1 MKKKNITDIINELRN
16 IYGEDLDYSKL
27 DFKGTDKNFCLI
39 CPKHGEFWVR
49 YDHIINGEG
58 CPLCKKEEKI
68 KNKEKEFIKRAKEI
82 HGDKYDYSK
91 VEYINAMTKVCIICP
106 EHGEFWQTP
115 NSHVNNKQGCEKCY
129 HQSKKGKY
137 KMTTEEFIQKSKEV
151 HGDKYDYSKTVY
163 NGLKNK
169 TNIICPKHGEFWQI
183 AYDHLNGFNCE
194 KCKYEKN
201 TDTTEEFIQKARK
214 IHGDKYNYSK
224 VEYVNNHTKVCII
237 CPEHGE
243 FWMEPS
249 HHLMY
254 MGCPKCNIKRLE
266 KEVENALIENGI
278 QYIWQTNYKTFSWL
292 KKQSLDFYLPDY
304 NIAIECQGG
313 QHFEPC
319 EYFGGEK
326 QFKKQIERDKN
337 KKELCKLKGI
347 NLIYF
352 THEKNTPYQCVN
364 TIEDLI
370 KKIRELK

>member
-1 MKKKNITDIINELRN
+1 MRYVIKKKEVIFTPAEMIAELNLLITPSRFGRL
-16 IYGEDLDYSKL
+16 L
-27 DFKGTDKNFCLI
+27 
-39 CPKHGEFWVR
+39 
-49 YDHIINGEG
+49 
-58 CPLCKKEEKI
+58 
-68 KNKEKEFIKRAKEI
+68 
-82 HGDKYDYSK
+82 
-91 VEYINAMTKVCIICP
+91 
-106 EHGEFWQTP
+106 
-115 NSHVNNKQGCEKCY
+115 NS
-129 HQSKKGKY
+129 
-137 KMTTEEFIQKSKEV
+137 
-151 HGDKYDYSKTVY
+151 
-163 NGLKNK
+163 
-169 TNIICPKHGEFWQI
+169 
-183 AYDHLNGFNCE
+183 
-194 KCKYEKN
+194 
-201 TDTTEEFIQKARK
+201 
-214 IHGDKYNYSK
+214 
-224 VEYVNNHTKVCII
+224 
-237 CPEHGE
+237 
-243 FWMEPS
+243 
-249 HHLMY
+249 
-254 MGCPKCNIKRLE
+254 NIKRLE